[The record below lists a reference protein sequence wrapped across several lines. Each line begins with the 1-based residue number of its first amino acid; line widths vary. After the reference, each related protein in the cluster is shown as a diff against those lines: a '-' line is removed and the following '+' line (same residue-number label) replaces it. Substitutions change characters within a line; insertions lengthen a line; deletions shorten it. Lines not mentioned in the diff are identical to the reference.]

1 MSDWLHSLPVG
12 WMAAVFF
19 GGAYL
24 SVAVIYAIIVEFP
37 TSFSVRARSFSASML
52 SPLGTLFALFVVFT
66 AAQVWDDNA
75 HAEAA
80 VDREASELRDVLILA
95 TVFPVESR
103 GQLETLIHNH
113 IEEATTKEWP
123 MMAHRSVTLRM
134 VPHNLVEALQ
144 VTLALKPGS
153 PGQAIAQREA
163 AIALESA
170 LDARRQRVLISHSAV
185 GFLKWAC
192 IVIQAVCVLIAI
204 ALSHEDKREAA
215 IFAMGLFATG
225 AAACFLLI
233 GAYDRPFVGHPMV
246 KPDPLLQVISEPLGT
261 AADLKQ

>member
-1 MSDWLHSLPVG
+1 
-12 WMAAVFF
+12 MAVVFF

-24 SVAVIYAIIVEFP
+24 SVAVIYTIIVEFP
-37 TSFSVRARSFSASML
+37 TSLSMRARSFSAGML

-75 HAEAA
+75 HAGAA

-95 TVFPVESR
+95 TVFPAESR
-103 GQLETLIHNH
+103 GKLETLIHNH

-123 MMAHRSVTLRM
+123 MMAHRSITMRI
-134 VPHNLVEALQ
+134 VPNNLVKALQ
-144 VTLALKPGS
+144 VTLALKPSS

-185 GFLKWAC
+185 GFVKWAC
-192 IVIQAVCVLIAI
+192 IMIQAVCVLIAI
-204 ALSHEDKREAA
+204 ALVHEDKREAA
-215 IFAMGLFATG
+215 IVALGLFATG

-233 GAYDRPFVGHPMV
+233 SAYDRPFVGHHMV
-246 KPDPLLQVISEPLGT
+246 KPDPLLQVISEPVGVP
-261 AADLKQ
+261 ADLRQ